1 VNDIELYIIF
11 VVGEV
16 IMQKTCIFCK
26 KGFLERKTI
35 KKTYSYKRHTLEIE
49 QPGEFCHLCGE
60 GILNGADLKA
70 TEKQILEFQAKI
82 DGLLTSSEIIK
93 MRKKLK
99 LSQKQAAEIC
109 GDDPNRFNRYE
120 RGEAIPLRSTSNL
133 LIILN
138 DHPELLLGLLP
149 LTR

>member
-1 VNDIELYIIF
+1 
-11 VVGEV
+11 
-16 IMQKTCIFCK
+16 MKKTCSFCG

-35 KKTYSYKRHTLEIE
+35 KETYTYKGYSIEIE
-49 QPGEFCHLCGE
+49 QPGEFCYFCNE

-70 TEKQILEFQAKI
+70 TEKPLLAFQAKI
-82 DGLLTSSEIIK
+82 DGLLTSTEIIK
-93 MRKKLK
+93 VRKKLK

-120 RGEAIPLRSTSNL
+120 CGEAIPRRSISNL

-138 DHPELLLGLLP
+138 NHPELLPELMP
-149 LTR
+149 LAG